1 MQTRS
6 CLIKGS
12 APVAMEGAG
21 GEKQQR
27 GAEYWGREMLDYQSA
42 NAFIILAASQ
52 EGGNVDTLNPNLWP
66 HLTLYVKGAV
76 SLCGRYSSIPTTSSN
91 ARSADVESEPRS
103 RIMPF
108 K

>member
-76 SLCGRYSSIPTTSSN
+76 SLCGRYSSIPTTSN